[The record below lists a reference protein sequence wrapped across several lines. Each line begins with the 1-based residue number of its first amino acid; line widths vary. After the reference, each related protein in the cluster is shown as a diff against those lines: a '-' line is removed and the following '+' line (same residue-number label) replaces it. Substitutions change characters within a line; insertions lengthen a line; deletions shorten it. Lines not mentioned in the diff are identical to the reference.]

1 MLFLLQIISILK
13 PSLGLSEAE
22 LLSKFVVISGNIEVE
37 NLGIS
42 SEQTQLI
49 HSNVTVVIH
58 SAAALDFGGSMKE
71 TARTNLLGTRR
82 LLALAAGIKNLKVGE

>member
-1 MLFLLQIISILK
+1 M
-13 PSLGLSEAE
+13 GLSEAE